1 MIFLTIL
8 NNIIQNPIPSLFLII
23 LIILIIL
30 VVIIVRDIIYKIIHF
45 NDGPF
50 I

>member
-8 NNIIQNPIPSLFLII
+8 NNIIQNPIPSLF